1 MGDQVSVFVY
11 ASDPVSEAGLV
22 SQLRGRSELILLTG
36 GDMDRAQVALVAADV
51 VDEQT
56 IMTVRGIQ
64 RHGCPRVVLVLGALD
79 ETSLLAAVE
88 AGACGMLRRSEAS
101 PERLVGA
108 ISSAARGDGTLPPD
122 LLGRLLEQ
130 VGRIQRDAPTG
141 ARLFR
146 ALDGREVEVL
156 RLLAEGYDTAE
167 VALTLS
173 FSERT
178 VKNVLYAVTSRLQL
192 RNRTH
197 AVAYAVREGLI

>member
-1 MGDQVSVFVY
+1 
-11 ASDPVSEAGLV
+11 
-22 SQLRGRSELILLTG
+22 
-36 GDMDRAQVALVAADV
+36 MDRAQVALVAADV

>member
-1 MGDQVSVFVY
+1 VADHIPVFVY
-11 ASDPVSEAGLV
+11 ANDPVSEAGLV
-22 SQLRGRSELILLTG
+22 SQLRGRSELVLLTG
-36 GDMDRAQVALVAADV
+36 GDMDRAAVALVAADT
-51 VDEQT
+51 VDDQT

-64 RHGCPRVVLVLGALD
+64 RHGCPRVVLVLGILD
-79 ETSLLAAVE
+79 ETSLLSAVE
-88 AGACGMLRRSEAS
+88 AGACGMIRRCEAS

-130 VGRIQRDAPTG
+130 VGRMQRDAPTG

-146 ALDGREVEVL
+146 TLNEREVEVL

-167 VALTLS
+167 VASTLS

-197 AVAYAVREGLI
+197 AVAYAVREGFI